1 MKTRERILE
10 RSLALF
16 NAEGLP
22 KVSTNRIAAELEI
35 SPGNLY
41 YHFRSKE
48 KIVEWL
54 IRRFE
59 QRIAPLMDPTVAVV
73 ALDDWWLTLHLG
85 LETITAYRFLYR
97 DVDFLLHEYPRC
109 GARVQHQAALSV
121 RGAMRQCQ
129 QLMAAGVLRASPGEM
144 TALARQIVFTATCWP
159 TFSRLMG
166 ISEESAEG
174 PEHAAYHLL
183 ALMSPY
189 VDGTSRQ
196 YLDYLRSKYVQSQT

>member
-1 MKTRERILE
+1 MRTRDRILE

-16 NAEGLP
+16 NTEGLP
-22 KVSTNRIAAELEI
+22 RISTNRIAAELEI

-48 KIVEWL
+48 QIVERL

-59 QRIAPLMDPTVAVV
+59 QRIAPLTDPAVAVA

-85 LETITAYRFLYR
+85 LEAITAYRFLYR
-97 DVDFLLHEYPRC
+97 DMDFLLHEYPRC
-109 GARVQHQAALSV
+109 GARVQHQVALSV
-121 RGAMRQCQ
+121 RAAVRQCQ
-129 QLMAAGVLRASPGEM
+129 QLHAAGVLRASPGEI

-159 TFSRLMG
+159 TFSRLMHIG
-166 ISEESAEG
+166 DDSAEG
-174 PEHAAYHLL
+174 AEHAAYYLL

-189 VDGTSRQ
+189 VDGASRQ
-196 YLDYLRSKYVQSQT
+196 YLGYLRSKYVQ